1 MTTERMDLMDARCR
15 EFTARI
21 VGRRQT
27 PAGPAVA
34 LDRSA
39 FYPEGGGQPGDRGT
53 IDGVAVLDVQLD
65 AGVVWHTLAVP
76 LDSTDPVSGAIDG
89 ARRLDH
95 MHQHCGQHLLSAA
108 FEREFGLRTV
118 SFHLGGSVVTID
130 LATTALERGQVHR
143 VEDLVQQVIS
153 EARPIHA
160 RFVPAEELATITL
173 RKPPTVAGP
182 IRVVSIADFD
192 HSACGGTHPRHTAEV
207 GACLVR
213 RWERRG
219 DVVRVEFLCGG
230 RAWAAVRRD
239 HELVRRSAGR
249 LSVAADELDA
259 ALERL
264 VASEAAARTQA
275 SMALERALASE
286 ALVLRAAADP
296 PWLVA
301 QVLRGRPADELRTLA
316 RLIATSGGTALLLTD
331 TPGPQLVTASGGAP
345 HCGQLVRQVVAQFGG
360 RGGGRAEAAQGGIG
374 EVGELDAALALA
386 RTLALQMAAA

>member
-1 MTTERMDLMDARCR
+1 MPTERMDLADAWCR
-15 EFTARI
+15 EFTAR
-21 VGRRQT
+21 VVDRRLT

-53 IDGVAVLDVQLD
+53 LDGVAVLDVQLD
-65 AGVVWHTLAVP
+65 AGVVWHTLATP
-76 LDSTDPVSGAIDG
+76 LDSGGPVCGVIDG

-118 SFHLGGSVVTID
+118 SFHLGSSAVTID
-130 LATTALERGQVHR
+130 LATTALDRGQVYR
-143 VEDLVQQVIS
+143 VEDLVQQVIG

-160 RFVPAEELATITL
+160 RFVSAEELATIAL

-219 DVVRVEFLCGG
+219 DLVRVEFLCGG

-239 HELVRRSAGR
+239 HDLVRRSAGR
-249 LSVAADELDA
+249 LSVATDDLDA

-264 VASEAAARTQA
+264 VASEAAARSQA
-275 SMALERALASE
+275 SAALERALASE
-286 ALVLRAAADP
+286 AVALRAAA
-296 PWLVA
+296 
-301 QVLRGRPADELRTLA
+301 EH
-316 RLIATSGGTALLLTD
+316 ATENNSGSLCHM
-331 TPGPQLVTASGGAP
+331 VS
-345 HCGQLVRQVVAQFGG
+345 R
-360 RGGGRAEAAQGGIG
+360 
-374 EVGELDAALALA
+374 
-386 RTLALQMAAA
+386 

>member
-1 MTTERMDLMDARCR
+1 MPTERLDLADARCR
-15 EFTARI
+15 EFTAHI
-21 VGRRQT
+21 VDRRPT

-53 IDGVAVLDVQLD
+53 LAGVAVLDVHLE
-65 AGVVWHTLAVP
+65 AGVVWHTLAAP
-76 LDSTDPVSGAIDG
+76 LESVDEVSGIIDG
-89 ARRLDH
+89 PRRLDH
-95 MHQHCGQHLLSAA
+95 MQQHCGQHLLSAA
-108 FEREFGLRTV
+108 FERELGLRTV
-118 SFHLGGSVVTID
+118 SFHLGSAAVTID
-130 LATTALERGQVHR
+130 LAAAALDREQVYA
-143 VEDLVQQVIS
+143 VEDVVQHVIS

-160 RFVPAEELATITL
+160 RFVSDDELTTIAL

-192 HSACGGTHPRHTAEV
+192 HSACGGTHPQHTAEV

-230 RAWAAVRRD
+230 RARAALRRD

-249 LSVAADELDA
+249 LSVSIDELDA

-264 VASEAAARTQA
+264 IANEAAARVRA
-275 SMALERALASE
+275 DAALERALASE
-286 ALVLRAAADP
+286 ARMLCAAAEP
-296 PWLVA
+296 AWLVA

-316 RLIATSGGTALLLTD
+316 RRIAAAGSTALLLTD
-331 TPGPQLVTASGGAP
+331 TPGPQLVTASGGVP

-360 RGGGRAEAAQGGIG
+360 RGGGRAEAAQGGLAHADDL
-374 EVGELDAALALA
+374 EAALALA
-386 RTLALQMAAA
+386 RTLVLGAAPH